1 MTAKLIWT
9 SNPFAFRPS
18 LEDVPPE
25 DRTTVQ
31 EQIVRAMVA
40 LEGVKFDFKRGPFKA
55 AFVVQDHAVEAV
67 VAALEVA
74 GIAVEHE
81 GEVPDLIVPKG
92 RSMH

>member
-9 SNPFAFRPS
+9 SNPHAFRPS
-18 LEDVPPE
+18 LDDVPAE

-31 EQIVRAMVA
+31 EQIVRAMVG

-67 VAALEVA
+67 VEALESA
-74 GIAVEHE
+74 RIAVEHE
-81 GEVPDLIVPKG
+81 GEVPDLIARRGP
-92 RSMH
+92 SNN

>member
-18 LEDVPPE
+18 LEDVPDE
-25 DRTTVQ
+25 DRMAVQ
-31 EQIVRAMVA
+31 EQIVRAMVG

-81 GEVPDLIVPKG
+81 GEVPDMIAQQGL
-92 RSMH
+92 SMH

>member
-18 LEDVPPE
+18 LEDVPAE

-31 EQIVRAMVA
+31 DQIVRTMTG
-40 LEGVKFDFKRGPFKA
+40 LEGVKFDFKRGPMKT

-67 VAALEVA
+67 IAALEVT
-74 GIAVEHE
+74 GIDVEHE
-81 GEVPDLIVPKG
+81 GEVPDLIAG
-92 RSMH
+92 RGLSIN